1 MKLKAIVETLGCK
14 VIYKGGAFDTKDVRN
29 VIASDLM
36 SDVLVVDK
44 DHLLLITSLP
54 SDQTIRTS
62 DIVGAHAVLV
72 VNNKSLPA
80 SMVSLAKELDVTLM
94 QSPLTKFES
103 CVMIGKLMNPT

>member
-1 MKLKAIVETLGCK
+1 MKLDDIVGALGCK
-14 VIYKGGAFDTKDVRN
+14 VIHKSGCFDTKEIKN
-29 VIASDLM
+29 VVASDLM

-44 DHLLLITSLP
+44 ENLLLVTSLP

-80 SMVSLAKELDVTLM
+80 SMISLAKELDVTLM
-94 QSPLTKFES
+94 QSSLNKFDT

>member
-1 MKLKAIVETLGCK
+1 MKLDAIVATLGCK
-14 VIYKGGAFDTKDVRN
+14 IIYKGGTFDTKEIRN
-29 VIASDLM
+29 VVASDLM

-44 DHLLLITSLP
+44 EHLLLVTSLP
-54 SDQTIRTS
+54 SDQTIRTA

-80 SMVSLAKELDVTLM
+80 SMVSLAQEMDVTLM
-94 QSPLTKFES
+94 QSALTKFDA

>member
-1 MKLKAIVETLGCK
+1 MKLEALVGALGCK
-14 VIYKGGAFDTKDVRN
+14 VIHRGGNFDSKEIRHV
-29 VIASDLM
+29 VASDLM

-44 DHLLLITSLP
+44 EHLLLVTSLP

-72 VNNKSLPA
+72 VNNKTLSA
-80 SMVSLAKELDVTLM
+80 SMVTLAREMDVTLM
-94 QSPLTKFES
+94 QSSLSKFDA